1 MASMTCKEK
10 ILSEDYMD
18 LINYFIL
25 PEGSVQGNDDVFC
38 YIPINERFLSIY
50 YSRAVLP
57 PLEVSSYF
65 YRYIPRLY
73 GLMDLFV
80 PEALDRNF
88 DPQPLIRSGISF
100 VQKEPL
106 NLTGRTV
113 VVGFAD
119 TGIDYRNPVFR
130 REDGST
136 RILAIWDQSVQT
148 GTPPDGLIYGSEY
161 TREQINE
168 ALQLDNP
175 LELVPVTDD
184 IGHGTAMASAAAG
197 SALNGG
203 IDFLGA
209 APDADIVVVKLKQAK
224 QFLRDYYMT
233 PPGVPAYGTNDIM
246 LAVKYLSSFC
256 IPFHRPAVICLG
268 VGSSFGD
275 HTGNSA
281 LSQYIS
287 TVGTQIN
294 QVVVVAGGNEGNS
307 AHHFS
312 GHIDG
317 TGSVNVEIRVSEGTK
332 GFLLEAWGSV
342 PDFFSI
348 SVRSPG
354 GEVIPP
360 VSGRLGQSLEYTF
373 VYEKTRI
380 RLDYQPVEAETG
392 KEVAVLRF
400 ENPTQGIW
408 TVIVIREGGNGSGN
422 FNMWLPIRQFIN
434 GTAEFL
440 QPNPE
445 TTLTSPSF
453 AQPPM
458 AVTAYNSR
466 NNSFYYNSGQGFGAN
481 GEIKPDLS
489 APGVDISV
497 ATGTIQGRTVVGTGT
512 GTSLAAALTAGAA
525 AQFMQWAVVEYNSPY
540 AGGVSTRNYFLRGAA
555 RDAAYTYPSRQWG
568 MGRLDMEGVFNWI
581 AGIPP

>member
-1 MASMTCKEK
+1 MTCKEK

-25 PEGSVQGNDDVFC
+25 PEGIVQGNDDVFC

-50 YSRAVLP
+50 YSRAMLP
-57 PLEVSSYF
+57 PLKVSSYF

-106 NLTGRTV
+106 NLTGRNV
-113 VVGFAD
+113 VLGFAD

-168 ALQLDNP
+168 ALRLDNP

-256 IPFHRPAVICLG
+256 IPFQRPAVICLG

-317 TGSVNVEIRVSEGTK
+317 TGSVNVEIRVSEGTR
-332 GFLLEAWGSV
+332 GFLLETWGSV

-392 KEVAVLRF
+392 QEVAVLRF

-422 FNMWLPIRQFIN
+422 FNMWLPIRQFID

-540 AGGVSTRNYFLRGAA
+540 AGGISTRNYFLRGAA

>member
-88 DPQPLIRSGISF
+88 DPQPLIRSGIFF

-106 NLTGRTV
+106 NLTGRNV
-113 VVGFAD
+113 VLGFAD

>member
-1 MASMTCKEK
+1 
-10 ILSEDYMD
+10 MD
-18 LINYFIL
+18 LINYFML

-38 YIPINERFLSIY
+38 YIPINERFLSVY

-73 GLMDLFV
+73 GLMDPFV
-80 PEALDRNF
+80 PEALERKF

-100 VQKEPL
+100 IQKEPL
-106 NLTGRTV
+106 HLTGRNV
-113 VVGFAD
+113 VLGFAD

-148 GTPPDGLIYGSEY
+148 GTPPDGFLYGSEY
-161 TREQINE
+161 TREQIDE
-168 ALQLDNP
+168 ALQTDNP

-203 IDFLGA
+203 VDFLGA

-224 QFLRDYYMT
+224 QFLRDYYLT
-233 PPGVPAYGTNDIM
+233 PPGVAAYETNDLM

-256 IPFHRPAVICLG
+256 IPFRRPAVICLG

-287 TVGTQIN
+287 TVGMQIN
-294 QVVVVAGGNEGNS
+294 QAVVVAGGNEGNS

-317 TGSVNVEIRVSEGTK
+317 NGSVNVEIRVSEGTR
-332 GFLLEAWGSV
+332 GFLLEVWGSV

-380 RLDYQPVEAETG
+380 RLDYQPVEPETG

-400 ENPTQGIW
+400 DNPTQGIW
-408 TVIVIREGGNGSGN
+408 TVIVIREGGNGNGN
-422 FNMWLPIRQFIN
+422 FNMWLPIRQFID
-434 GTAEFL
+434 GSAEFL

-445 TTLTSPSF
+445 TTLTSPAF
-453 AQPPM
+453 AQPPIT
-458 AVTAYNSR
+458 AAAYNSR

-481 GEIKPDLS
+481 GEIKPDLA

-497 ATGTIQGRTVVGTGT
+497 ASGTVQGKTVVGTGT
-512 GTSLAAALTAGAA
+512 GTSLAAAITAGAV
-525 AQFMQWAVVEYNSPY
+525 AQFMQWAVVEYNLPY
-540 AGGVSTRNYFLRGAA
+540 AEGISIRNYFLRGAA
-555 RDAAYTYPSRQWG
+555 REAAYTYPSRQWG

>member
-1 MASMTCKEK
+1 MTCKEK

-25 PEGSVQGNDDVFC
+25 PEGIVQGNDDVFC

-50 YSRAVLP
+50 YSRAMLP

-80 PEALDRNF
+80 PEALNRNF

-106 NLTGRTV
+106 NLTGRNV
-113 VVGFAD
+113 VLGFAD

-168 ALQLDNP
+168 ALRLDNP

-256 IPFHRPAVICLG
+256 IPFQRPAVICLG
-268 VGSSFGD
+268 VGSSFGG

-317 TGSVNVEIRVSEGTK
+317 TGSVNVEIRVSEGTR
-332 GFLLEAWGSV
+332 GFLLETWGSV

-380 RLDYQPVEAETG
+380 RLDYQPVEADTG

-422 FNMWLPIRQFIN
+422 FNMWLPIRQFID

-525 AQFMQWAVVEYNSPY
+525 AQFMQWAVVEDNSPY
-540 AGGVSTRNYFLRGAA
+540 AGGISTRNYFLRGAA

-581 AGIPP
+581 AGILP

>member
-25 PEGSVQGNDDVFC
+25 PEGIVQGNDDVFC

-106 NLTGRTV
+106 NLTGRNV
-113 VVGFAD
+113 VLGFAD

-256 IPFHRPAVICLG
+256 IPFQRPAVICLG

-317 TGSVNVEIRVSEGTK
+317 TGSVNVEIRVSEGTR
-332 GFLLEAWGSV
+332 GFLLETWGSV

-466 NNSFYYNSGQGFGAN
+466 NNSFYYNSGQGFGAD

>member
-1 MASMTCKEK
+1 MTCKEK

-25 PEGSVQGNDDVFC
+25 PEGIVLGNDDVFC

-50 YSRAVLP
+50 YSRAMLP
-57 PLEVSSYF
+57 PLKVSSYF

-106 NLTGRTV
+106 NLTGRNV
-113 VVGFAD
+113 VLGFAD

-168 ALQLDNP
+168 ALRLDNP

-256 IPFHRPAVICLG
+256 IPFQRPAVICLG

-317 TGSVNVEIRVSEGTK
+317 TGSVNVEIRVSEGTR
-332 GFLLEAWGSV
+332 GFLLETWGSV

-422 FNMWLPIRQFIN
+422 FNMWLPIRQFID

-540 AGGVSTRNYFLRGAA
+540 AGGISTRNYFLRGAA

>member
-106 NLTGRTV
+106 NLTGRNV
-113 VVGFAD
+113 VLGFAD

-203 IDFLGA
+203 IDTDSF
-209 APDADIVVVKLKQAK
+209 V
-224 QFLRDYYMT
+224 
-233 PPGVPAYGTNDIM
+233 GVYVRVMRLPEIM
-246 LAVKYLSSFC
+246 
-256 IPFHRPAVICLG
+256 R
-268 VGSSFGD
+268 
-275 HTGNSA
+275 
-281 LSQYIS
+281 
-287 TVGTQIN
+287 
-294 QVVVVAGGNEGNS
+294 
-307 AHHFS
+307 
-312 GHIDG
+312 
-317 TGSVNVEIRVSEGTK
+317 
-332 GFLLEAWGSV
+332 
-342 PDFFSI
+342 
-348 SVRSPG
+348 
-354 GEVIPP
+354 
-360 VSGRLGQSLEYTF
+360 
-373 VYEKTRI
+373 
-380 RLDYQPVEAETG
+380 
-392 KEVAVLRF
+392 
-400 ENPTQGIW
+400 
-408 TVIVIREGGNGSGN
+408 
-422 FNMWLPIRQFIN
+422 
-434 GTAEFL
+434 
-440 QPNPE
+440 
-445 TTLTSPSF
+445 
-453 AQPPM
+453 
-458 AVTAYNSR
+458 
-466 NNSFYYNSGQGFGAN
+466 
-481 GEIKPDLS
+481 
-489 APGVDISV
+489 
-497 ATGTIQGRTVVGTGT
+497 
-512 GTSLAAALTAGAA
+512 
-525 AQFMQWAVVEYNSPY
+525 
-540 AGGVSTRNYFLRGAA
+540 
-555 RDAAYTYPSRQWG
+555 
-568 MGRLDMEGVFNWI
+568 
-581 AGIPP
+581 

>member
-1 MASMTCKEK
+1 MTCKEK

-25 PEGSVQGNDDVFC
+25 PEGIVQGNDDVFC

-50 YSRAVLP
+50 YSRAMLP

-80 PEALDRNF
+80 PEALNRNF

-106 NLTGRTV
+106 NLTGRNV
-113 VVGFAD
+113 VLGFAD

-168 ALQLDNP
+168 ALRLDNP

-256 IPFHRPAVICLG
+256 IPFQRPAVICLG
-268 VGSSFGD
+268 VGSSFGG

-317 TGSVNVEIRVSEGTK
+317 TGSVNVEIRVSEGTR
-332 GFLLEAWGSV
+332 GFLLETWGSV

-380 RLDYQPVEAETG
+380 RLDYQPVEADTG

-422 FNMWLPIRQFIN
+422 FNMWLPIRQFID

-466 NNSFYYNSGQGFGAN
+466 NNSFYYNSGQGFGAD

-525 AQFMQWAVVEYNSPY
+525 AQFMQWAVVEDNSPY
-540 AGGVSTRNYFLRGAA
+540 AGGISTRNYFLRGAA

-581 AGIPP
+581 AGILP

>member
-1 MASMTCKEK
+1 MTCKEK

-25 PEGSVQGNDDVFC
+25 PEGIVQGNDDVFC

-50 YSRAVLP
+50 YSRAMLP

-106 NLTGRTV
+106 NLTGRNV
-113 VVGFAD
+113 VLGFAD

-168 ALQLDNP
+168 ALRLDNP

-256 IPFHRPAVICLG
+256 IPFQRPAVICLG

-317 TGSVNVEIRVSEGTK
+317 TGSVNVEIRVSEGTR
-332 GFLLEAWGSV
+332 GFLLETWGSV

-422 FNMWLPIRQFIN
+422 FNMWLPIRQFID

-540 AGGVSTRNYFLRGAA
+540 AGGISTRNYFLRGAA

>member
-1 MASMTCKEK
+1 MTCKEK

-18 LINYFIL
+18 LINYFTL

-38 YIPINERFLSIY
+38 YIPINERFLSVY

-73 GLMDLFV
+73 GLMDLFM
-80 PEALDRNF
+80 PEALDGNF

-106 NLTGRTV
+106 NLTGRNV
-113 VVGFAD
+113 ILGFAD

-203 IDFLGA
+203 VDFLGA

-224 QFLRDYYMT
+224 QFLREYYMT
-233 PPGVPAYGTNDIM
+233 PPGVPAYITNDIM

-256 IPFHRPAVICLG
+256 IPFQRPVVICLG

-294 QVVVVAGGNEGNS
+294 QVVVAAGGNEGNS

-312 GHIDG
+312 GHING
-317 TGSVNVEIRVSEGTK
+317 TGSVNVEIRVGEGTR

-380 RLDYQPVEAETG
+380 RLDYQPVEPETG

-400 ENPTQGIW
+400 DNPTQGIW

-422 FNMWLPIRQFIN
+422 FNMWLPIRQFID

-453 AQPPM
+453 VQPPM

-481 GEIKPDLS
+481 GEIKPDLA

-497 ATGTIQGRTVVGTGT
+497 ATGTVQGRAVVGTGT

-540 AGGVSTRNYFLRGAA
+540 AGGISARNYFLRGAA

>member
-1 MASMTCKEK
+1 
-10 ILSEDYMD
+10 MD

-106 NLTGRTV
+106 NLTGRNV
-113 VVGFAD
+113 VLGFAD

-408 TVIVIREGGNGSGN
+408 TVIVIREGGNGSGS

>member
-1 MASMTCKEK
+1 MTCKEK

-18 LINYFIL
+18 LINYFTL

-38 YIPINERFLSIY
+38 YIPINERFLSVY

-73 GLMDLFV
+73 GLMDLFM

-106 NLTGRTV
+106 NLTGRNV
-113 VVGFAD
+113 ILGFAD

-203 IDFLGA
+203 VDFLGA

-224 QFLRDYYMT
+224 QFLREYYMT
-233 PPGVPAYGTNDIM
+233 PPGVPAYITNDIM

-256 IPFHRPAVICLG
+256 IPFQRPVVICLG

-287 TVGTQIN
+287 TIGTQIN
-294 QVVVVAGGNEGNS
+294 QVVVAAGGNEGNS

-312 GHIDG
+312 GRING
-317 TGSVNVEIRVSEGTK
+317 TGSVNVEIRVSEGTR

-380 RLDYQPVEAETG
+380 RLDYQPVEPETG

-400 ENPTQGIW
+400 DNPTQGIW

-422 FNMWLPIRQFIN
+422 FNMWLPIRQFID

-481 GEIKPDLS
+481 GEIKPDLA

-497 ATGTIQGRTVVGTGT
+497 ATGTVQGRAVVGTGT

-540 AGGVSTRNYFLRGAA
+540 AGGISARNYFLRGAA

>member
-1 MASMTCKEK
+1 
-10 ILSEDYMD
+10 MD

-25 PEGSVQGNDDVFC
+25 PEGIVQGNDDVFC

-50 YSRAVLP
+50 YSRAMLP
-57 PLEVSSYF
+57 PLKVSSYF

-106 NLTGRTV
+106 NLTGRNV
-113 VVGFAD
+113 VLGFAD

-168 ALQLDNP
+168 ALRLDNP

-256 IPFHRPAVICLG
+256 IPFQRPAVICLG
-268 VGSSFGD
+268 VGSSFGG

-317 TGSVNVEIRVSEGTK
+317 TGSVNVEIRVSEGTR
-332 GFLLEAWGSV
+332 GFLLETWGSV

-422 FNMWLPIRQFIN
+422 FNMWLPIRQFID

-466 NNSFYYNSGQGFGAN
+466 NNSFYYNSGQGFGAD

-540 AGGVSTRNYFLRGAA
+540 AGGISTRNYFLRGAA

>member
-1 MASMTCKEK
+1 
-10 ILSEDYMD
+10 MD
-18 LINYFIL
+18 LINYFTL

-106 NLTGRTV
+106 NLTGRNV
-113 VVGFAD
+113 VLGFAD

-184 IGHGTAMASAAAG
+184 IGHGTALASAAAG

-203 IDFLGA
+203 VDFLGA

-224 QFLRDYYMT
+224 EFLRDYYMT

-256 IPFHRPAVICLG
+256 IPFQRPAVICLG

-317 TGSVNVEIRVSEGTK
+317 TGSVNVEIRVGEGTR

-380 RLDYQPVEAETG
+380 RLDYQPVEPETG

-400 ENPTQGIW
+400 DNPTQGIW

-422 FNMWLPIRQFIN
+422 FNMWLPIRQFID

-481 GEIKPDLS
+481 GEIKPDLA

-497 ATGTIQGRTVVGTGT
+497 ATGTIQGRAVVGTGT

-540 AGGVSTRNYFLRGAA
+540 AGGISTRNYFLRGAA

>member
-1 MASMTCKEK
+1 MTCKEK

-106 NLTGRTV
+106 NLTGRNV
-113 VVGFAD
+113 VLGFAD

-380 RLDYQPVEAETG
+380 RLDYQLWKRKRER
-392 KEVAVLRF
+392 KWQCCVLKSHPGDLDGYCHPR
-400 ENPTQGIW
+400 GRK
-408 TVIVIREGGNGSGN
+408 RE
-422 FNMWLPIRQFIN
+422 R
-434 GTAEFL
+434 EF
-440 QPNPE
+440 
-445 TTLTSPSF
+445 
-453 AQPPM
+453 
-458 AVTAYNSR
+458 
-466 NNSFYYNSGQGFGAN
+466 
-481 GEIKPDLS
+481 
-489 APGVDISV
+489 
-497 ATGTIQGRTVVGTGT
+497 
-512 GTSLAAALTAGAA
+512 
-525 AQFMQWAVVEYNSPY
+525 
-540 AGGVSTRNYFLRGAA
+540 
-555 RDAAYTYPSRQWG
+555 
-568 MGRLDMEGVFNWI
+568 
-581 AGIPP
+581 

>member
-1 MASMTCKEK
+1 MTCKEK

-25 PEGSVQGNDDVFC
+25 PEGIVQGNDDVFC

-50 YSRAVLP
+50 YSRAMLP

-106 NLTGRTV
+106 NLTGRNV
-113 VVGFAD
+113 VLGFAD

-256 IPFHRPAVICLG
+256 IPFQRPAVICLG

-422 FNMWLPIRQFIN
+422 FNMWLPIRQFID

>member
-106 NLTGRTV
+106 NLTGRNV
-113 VVGFAD
+113 VLGFAD

-148 GTPPDGLIYGSEY
+148 GTPPDGLINGREY

>member
-1 MASMTCKEK
+1 
-10 ILSEDYMD
+10 MD
-18 LINYFIL
+18 LINYFTL

-106 NLTGRTV
+106 NLTGRNV
-113 VVGFAD
+113 VLGFAD

-203 IDFLGA
+203 VDFLGA

-224 QFLRDYYMT
+224 EFLRDYYMT

-256 IPFHRPAVICLG
+256 IPFQRPAVICLG

-317 TGSVNVEIRVSEGTK
+317 TGSVNVEIRVGEGTR

-380 RLDYQPVEAETG
+380 RLDYQPVEPETG

-400 ENPTQGIW
+400 DNPTQGIW

-422 FNMWLPIRQFIN
+422 FNMWLPIRQFID

-481 GEIKPDLS
+481 GEIKPDLA

-497 ATGTIQGRTVVGTGT
+497 ATGTIQGRAVVGTGT

-540 AGGVSTRNYFLRGAA
+540 AGGISTRNYFLRGAA

>member
-25 PEGSVQGNDDVFC
+25 PEGIVQGNDDVFC

-80 PEALDRNF
+80 PEALNRNF

-106 NLTGRTV
+106 NLTGRNV
-113 VVGFAD
+113 VLGFAD

-168 ALQLDNP
+168 ALRLDNP

-256 IPFHRPAVICLG
+256 IPFQRPAVICLG
-268 VGSSFGD
+268 VGSSFGG

-466 NNSFYYNSGQGFGAN
+466 NNSFYYNSGQGFGAD

-525 AQFMQWAVVEYNSPY
+525 AQFMQWAVVEDNSPY
-540 AGGVSTRNYFLRGAA
+540 AGGISTRNYFLRGAA

>member
-1 MASMTCKEK
+1 
-10 ILSEDYMD
+10 MD

-25 PEGSVQGNDDVFC
+25 PEGIVQGNDDVFC

-50 YSRAVLP
+50 YSRAMLP

-106 NLTGRTV
+106 NLTGRNV
-113 VVGFAD
+113 VLGFAD

-168 ALQLDNP
+168 ALRLDNP

-256 IPFHRPAVICLG
+256 IPFQRPAVICLG

-275 HTGNSA
+275 HTGYSA

-317 TGSVNVEIRVSEGTK
+317 TGSVNVEIRVSEGTR
-332 GFLLEAWGSV
+332 GFLLETWGSV

-422 FNMWLPIRQFIN
+422 FNMWLPIRQFID

-540 AGGVSTRNYFLRGAA
+540 AGGISTRNYFLRGAA

>member
-106 NLTGRTV
+106 NLTGRNV
-113 VVGFAD
+113 VLGFAD

-540 AGGVSTRNYFLRGAA
+540 AGGVSTRNYFRRGAA

>member
-1 MASMTCKEK
+1 
-10 ILSEDYMD
+10 MD

-25 PEGSVQGNDDVFC
+25 PEGIVQGNDDVFC

-50 YSRAVLP
+50 YSRAMLP

-106 NLTGRTV
+106 NLTGRNV
-113 VVGFAD
+113 VLGFAD

-168 ALQLDNP
+168 ALRLDSP

-256 IPFHRPAVICLG
+256 IPFQRPAVICLG

-317 TGSVNVEIRVSEGTK
+317 TGSVNVEIRVSEGTR
-332 GFLLEAWGSV
+332 GFLLETWGSV

-422 FNMWLPIRQFIN
+422 FNMWLPIRQFID

-540 AGGVSTRNYFLRGAA
+540 AGGISTRNYFLRGAA

>member
-1 MASMTCKEK
+1 MTCKEK

-25 PEGSVQGNDDVFC
+25 PEGIVQGNDDVFC

-50 YSRAVLP
+50 YSRAMLP

-106 NLTGRTV
+106 NLTGRNV
-113 VVGFAD
+113 VLGFAD

-168 ALQLDNP
+168 ALRLDNP

-256 IPFHRPAVICLG
+256 IPFQRPAVICLG

-275 HTGNSA
+275 HTGYSA

-317 TGSVNVEIRVSEGTK
+317 TGSVNVEIRVSEGTR
-332 GFLLEAWGSV
+332 GFLLETWGSV

-422 FNMWLPIRQFIN
+422 FNMWLPIRQFID

-540 AGGVSTRNYFLRGAA
+540 AGGISTRNYFLRGAA

>member
-1 MASMTCKEK
+1 
-10 ILSEDYMD
+10 MD

-25 PEGSVQGNDDVFC
+25 PEGIVQGNDDVFC

-50 YSRAVLP
+50 YSRAMLP

-106 NLTGRTV
+106 NLTGRNV
-113 VVGFAD
+113 VLGFAD

-168 ALQLDNP
+168 ALRLDNP

-256 IPFHRPAVICLG
+256 IPFQRPAVICLG

-275 HTGNSA
+275 HTGYSA

-317 TGSVNVEIRVSEGTK
+317 TGSVNVEIRVSEGTR
-332 GFLLEAWGSV
+332 GFLLETWGSV

-422 FNMWLPIRQFIN
+422 FNMWLPIRQFID

-497 ATGTIQGRTVVGTGT
+497 ATGTMQGRTVVGTGT

-540 AGGVSTRNYFLRGAA
+540 AGGISTRNYFLRGAA

>member
-1 MASMTCKEK
+1 MTCKEK

-25 PEGSVQGNDDVFC
+25 PEGIVQGNDDVFC

-50 YSRAVLP
+50 YSRAMLP

-106 NLTGRTV
+106 NLTGRNV
-113 VVGFAD
+113 VLGFAD

-168 ALQLDNP
+168 ALRLDNP

-256 IPFHRPAVICLG
+256 IPFQRPAVICLG

-422 FNMWLPIRQFIN
+422 FNMWLPIRQFID

-540 AGGVSTRNYFLRGAA
+540 AGGISTRNYFLRGAA

>member
-1 MASMTCKEK
+1 
-10 ILSEDYMD
+10 MD
-18 LINYFIL
+18 LINYFTL

-38 YIPINERFLSIY
+38 YIPINERFLSVY

-73 GLMDLFV
+73 GLMDLFM

-106 NLTGRTV
+106 NLTGRNV
-113 VVGFAD
+113 ILGFAD

-203 IDFLGA
+203 VDFLGA

-224 QFLRDYYMT
+224 QFLREYYMT
-233 PPGVPAYGTNDIM
+233 PPGVPAYITNDIM

-256 IPFHRPAVICLG
+256 IPFQRPVVICLG

-287 TVGTQIN
+287 TIGTQIN
-294 QVVVVAGGNEGNS
+294 QVVVAAGGNEGNS

-312 GHIDG
+312 GRING
-317 TGSVNVEIRVSEGTK
+317 TGSVNVEIRVSEGTR

-380 RLDYQPVEAETG
+380 RLDYQPVEPETG

-400 ENPTQGIW
+400 DNPTQGIW

-422 FNMWLPIRQFIN
+422 FNMWLPIRQFID

-481 GEIKPDLS
+481 GEIKPDLA

-497 ATGTIQGRTVVGTGT
+497 ATGTVQGRAVVGTGT

-540 AGGVSTRNYFLRGAA
+540 AGGISARNYFLRGAA

>member
-106 NLTGRTV
+106 NLTGRNV
-113 VVGFAD
+113 VLGFAD

-136 RILAIWDQSVQT
+136 TIFAIWDQSVQT

>member
-1 MASMTCKEK
+1 MTCKEK

-18 LINYFIL
+18 LINYFTL

-38 YIPINERFLSIY
+38 YIPINERFLSVY

-73 GLMDLFV
+73 GLMDLFM

-106 NLTGRTV
+106 NLTGRNV
-113 VVGFAD
+113 ILGFAD

-203 IDFLGA
+203 VDFLGA

-224 QFLRDYYMT
+224 QFLREYYMT
-233 PPGVPAYGTNDIM
+233 PPGVPAYITNDIM

-256 IPFHRPAVICLG
+256 IPFQRPVVICLG

-294 QVVVVAGGNEGNS
+294 QVVVAAGGNEGNS

-312 GHIDG
+312 GRING
-317 TGSVNVEIRVSEGTK
+317 TGSVNVEIRVGEGTR

-380 RLDYQPVEAETG
+380 RLDYQPVEPETG

-400 ENPTQGIW
+400 DNPTQGIW

-422 FNMWLPIRQFIN
+422 FNMWLPIRQFID

-481 GEIKPDLS
+481 GEIKPDLA

-497 ATGTIQGRTVVGTGT
+497 ATGTVQGRAVVGTGT

-540 AGGVSTRNYFLRGAA
+540 AGGISARNYFLRGAA